1 MLEQIG
7 FLKLTFSKHS
17 KNPVIALKWL
27 IILQFVYIL
36 HQCDSRG
43 VIPLLLLPPS
53 AQAFRPQLPK
63 RGVLLFSHLPFIPV
77 FGIPWAQE
85 LLPPPGSSVQVPDW
99 LEEARFHHQFCRLWR
114 HTQVRIR
121 RNKSCSVIV
130 VPGPTVYLNCL

>member
-53 AQAFRPQLPK
+53 APGIQATAPQERSPPL
-63 RGVLLFSHLPFIPV
+63 
-77 FGIPWAQE
+77 Q
-85 LLPPPGSSVQVPDW
+85 PPPLHPSLRHPLGPRASTP
-99 LEEARFHHQFCRLWR
+99 ARELSPS
-114 HTQVRIR
+114 T
-121 RNKSCSVIV
+121 
-130 VPGPTVYLNCL
+130 